1 MSLWKVRHP
10 YSPFIEGAL
19 IALAVAYGIFAIYL
33 ASVKPLVVALTSDIG
48 NAPAPITL
56 DTDEWSRSTN
66 VESRYLFGVPKGWIV
81 EASNAQ
87 RVAVGRSRQ
96 AILAREGGAIVIE
109 TRAIGDRNQIENI
122 AADEI
127 ADARPALYDVS
138 VHGRPGLFAV
148 EFENGRIVRQTVYV
162 QVGERVHII
171 RAGSMDPAAFSAFV
185 STVKFL
191 PEIET
196 E

>member
-48 NAPAPITL
+48 NVPAPIPL

-66 VESRYLFGVPKGWIV
+66 VESRYLFGVPNGWVV

-96 AILAREGGAIVIE
+96 AILAQEGGVIVIE

-122 AADEI
+122 ASHELAG
-127 ADARPALYDVS
+127 ARPALYDVS

-148 EFENGRIVRQTVYV
+148 EFENGRIARQTVYV

-171 RAGSMDPAAFSAFV
+171 RAGSMDPAAFSTFV
-185 STVKFL
+185 STIKFL
-191 PEIET
+191 PEIEK

>member
-33 ASVKPLVVALTSDIG
+33 ASVKPLVVALTSDSG

-109 TRAIGDRNQIENI
+109 TRTIGDRNQIENI

-191 PEIET
+191 PEIEM